1 MEFNAVGN
9 AMAGNL
15 PVIGSWIQYWLKW
28 SKLRRVRRFVVFFL
42 TFPVSNR
49 RDRIRALLPMP
60 LRICV
65 KRARDRE
72 IDRFKLFPHRN
83 RHWLDER
90 DMRYLWM
97 LIEEARSLISAWD
110 AICDSQTM
118 IVEPMD
124 DILAYFNYQA
134 SFFSRRLPEV
144 DNMIRKYVGR
154 NPEGYSTQKIQ
165 VERRALPPIIRR
177 PRTLSE

>member
-1 MEFNAVGN
+1 
-9 AMAGNL
+9 
-15 PVIGSWIQYWLKW
+15 
-28 SKLRRVRRFVVFFL
+28 
-42 TFPVSNR
+42 
-49 RDRIRALLPMP
+49 
-60 LRICV
+60 
-65 KRARDRE
+65 
-72 IDRFKLFPHRN
+72 
-83 RHWLDER
+83 
-90 DMRYLWM
+90 M